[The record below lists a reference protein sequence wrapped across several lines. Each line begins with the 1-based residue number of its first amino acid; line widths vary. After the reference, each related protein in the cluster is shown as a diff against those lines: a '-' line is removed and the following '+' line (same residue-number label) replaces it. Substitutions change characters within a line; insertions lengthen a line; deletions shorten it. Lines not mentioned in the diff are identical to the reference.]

1 MEFISSEFLWL
12 FIDLTLSEQY
22 KEQWQS
28 VWMSRNQMKELET
41 LYMPILY

>member
-12 FIDLTLSEQY
+12 FIHLTLSEQY
-22 KEQWQS
+22 KEQWQF
-28 VWMSRNQMKELET
+28 VWMFRNQMKELET